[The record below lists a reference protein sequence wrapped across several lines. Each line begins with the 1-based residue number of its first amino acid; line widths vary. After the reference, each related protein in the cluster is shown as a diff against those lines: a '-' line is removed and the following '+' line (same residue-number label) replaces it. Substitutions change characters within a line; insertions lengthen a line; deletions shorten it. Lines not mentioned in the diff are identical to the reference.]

1 MVNRRRDWSDLIVAA
16 GLDPQEVEVAVAR
29 RRLRRGSRVR
39 ASHLS
44 KGFSCETDS
53 AGSTE
58 DNAAAAIAGLVD
70 LLTGGAY

>member
-1 MVNRRRDWSDLIVAA
+1 MVRGERDWSDLIAGA
-16 GLDPQEVEVAVAR
+16 GLDPQEVEVTIVR

-44 KGFSCETDS
+44 KGLSCEAEFSGD
-53 AGSTE
+53 TE